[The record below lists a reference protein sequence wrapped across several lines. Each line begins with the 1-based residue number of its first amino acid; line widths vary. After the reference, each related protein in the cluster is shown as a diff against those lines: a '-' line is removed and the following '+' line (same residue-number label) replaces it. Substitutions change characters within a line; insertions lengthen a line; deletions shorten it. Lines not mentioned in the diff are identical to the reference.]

1 MIKPDIPQN
10 EPNRISAV
18 KEYDILDSN
27 PERLYDD
34 LVMLASQI
42 CDCPIS
48 FISIMDKDRQWF
60 KSITGASFTDSPR
73 DTSFCGHTILEPD
86 QLMEVPDTLEDERF
100 VGNPLVNGKYN
111 IRFYAGMPIVD
122 DKGNA
127 LGTIC
132 VVDHKPKKLNEN
144 QKEALKALS
153 RQVFSLLQLRK
164 VGSSAQ
170 NESRQKSN
178 FLSMMSHEIRTP
190 LNSIIGLS
198 DILIKENPRE
208 DQLDTLKMLDFSA
221 RNLLKLLNDILDLN
235 KLESG
240 KLILENEP
248 FEIVNFLDQ
257 LQQTYAFQASQK
269 GLEFHCEIDPAT
281 PAIVLGDPTRLAQ
294 ILNNL
299 FSNAIKFTDT
309 GFIALNVKVRSYK
322 NESVDLRFIFSDSGM
337 GIPKDKQQMIF
348 QNFTQASQDTF
359 RKYGGTGLGLSIIKN
374 LLEYMGSSIE
384 LYSEDGKGSTF
395 TFDLTFE
402 CPENQNCGKKENLN
416 TNKVDHIMVIE
427 DDKINRLLLEKNLR
441 KHGYRVMAFDTGADA
456 LENARQNDYQAIIID
471 LQLPG
476 KDGLQL
482 ISDLR
487 QINQHYT
494 NIPIIAISAAA
505 TKDVRDSA
513 LKMGANDFLP
523 KPHEPEDLIR
533 RLKNKLI

>member
-1 MIKPDIPQN
+1 MIKPEIPQN
-10 EPNRISAV
+10 EPNRISAL

-27 PERLYDD
+27 PEQLYDD

-60 KSITGASFTDSPR
+60 KSITGASLTESPR

-86 QLMEVPDTLEDERF
+86 QLMVAPDTLEDARF

-122 DKGNA
+122 DEGNA

-170 NESRQKSN
+170 NESWQKSN

-235 KLESG
+235 KLGSG

-269 GLEFHCEIDPAT
+269 GLEFHYEIDPAT
-281 PAIVLGDPTRLAQ
+281 PAKVLGDPIRLAQ

-322 NESVDLRFIFSDSGM
+322 NGSVHLRFNFSDSGM
-337 GIPKDKQQMIF
+337 GIPKEKQQIIF
-348 QNFTQASQDTF
+348 QDFTQASQDTF

-384 LYSEDGKGSTF
+384 LYSENGKGSTF

-402 CPENQNCGKKENLN
+402 CPEDQNCGKR
-416 TNKVDHIMVIE
+416 
-427 DDKINRLLLEKNLR
+427 KI
-441 KHGYRVMAFDTGADA
+441 
-456 LENARQNDYQAIIID
+456 Q
-471 LQLPG
+471 
-476 KDGLQL
+476 
-482 ISDLR
+482 R
-487 QINQHYT
+487 QI
-494 NIPIIAISAAA
+494 
-505 TKDVRDSA
+505 
-513 LKMGANDFLP
+513 
-523 KPHEPEDLIR
+523 
-533 RLKNKLI
+533 KLTTYW